1 MRHDN
6 ICRAPTRVSPAC
18 VASIVAGMSSNS
30 RDVVLD
36 RGGWRLLGRWMRPE
50 AAVLVVALILGLVT
64 AAVELISP
72 LVTREVL
79 QRMNSHTP
87 VTGVALLLVGVLVIS
102 TAIGYV
108 QMVMLGSL
116 AERIVRSVRRSMLA
130 SLLRARI
137 GASRTAGEMA
147 SRVTSDTTLIRE
159 AATGSVV
166 QFVNGVIALVGSLA
180 LMAYLDVILLAFTA
194 AVIIMG
200 ISLAL
205 LLMPRLSRLQQQVQ
219 DQLGQLGERLDGT
232 VRAMRTVKAS
242 RAEDRELAVLYDR
255 VDDAQKLGV
264 RAVRVEA
271 AAAMLTGLAVNVV
284 LIVVLVVGA
293 WRVSTGALDVPSLV
307 AFLLYVFALTSPAGM
322 IMMSVTTMQSGLAAA
337 RRIDE
342 VTGLDR
348 ETDPDDSR
356 DDHLIDQADS
366 RAVLELEDVT
376 VRYLPNQPPALQSVS
391 MAVPHRGHI
400 ALVGPS
406 GAGKTTVLSTLL
418 RFTNPD
424 SGRILLDGIPYER
437 WTIPAVRSQIGYVE
451 QDAPLV
457 PGTVRDNIT
466 HAAPSISD
474 DEVWRALATV
484 ALDRR
489 VRSLSDGLDHTIT
502 ASTLSGGERQRIAVA
517 RALVARPRVLLLD
530 EATAQLDALTESAII
545 GALRELSADGVVVT
559 VAHRLS
565 TIIDADHIFVFDDGS
580 IRATGTHHE
589 LLDTDSLYRELIETL
604 QISSA
609 TR

>member
-1 MRHDN
+1 
-6 ICRAPTRVSPAC
+6 
-18 VASIVAGMSSNS
+18 MSSNS
-30 RDVVLD
+30 RDEVLD
-36 RGGWRLLGRWMRPE
+36 RGGWRLLARWMRPE
-50 AAVLVVALILGLVT
+50 AAVLAVALILGLVT

-137 GASRTAGEMA
+137 GATRTAGEMA

-166 QFVNGVIALVGSLA
+166 QFVNGIIALVGSLA

-194 AVIIMG
+194 AVIIAGM
-200 ISLAL
+200 SLAL

-219 DQLGQLGERLDGT
+219 EQLGQLGERLDGT

-242 RAEDRELAVLYDR
+242 QAEDRELAVLYDR
-255 VDDAQKLGV
+255 VDDAQTLGV

-348 ETDPDDSR
+348 ESDPDDSR
-356 DDHLIDQADS
+356 DDHLTDQADV

-376 VRYLPNQPPALQSVS
+376 VRYLPDQPPALKSVS
-391 MAVPHRGHI
+391 MAVPQRGHI

-466 HAAPSISD
+466 HAAPSTSD
-474 DEVWRALATV
+474 DEVWRSLEAV

-489 VRSLSDGLDHTIT
+489 VRSLASGLDHTIT

-517 RALVARPRVLLLD
+517 RALVTRPRVLLLD

-545 GALRELSADGVVVT
+545 GAVRELATDGVVVT

-565 TIIDADHIFVFDDGS
+565 TIIDADHIFIFEDGS
-580 IRATGTHHE
+580 IRATGTHQE
-589 LLDTDSLYRELIETL
+589 LLSTDSLYRELIEAL

-609 TR
+609 TAP

>member
-1 MRHDN
+1 
-6 ICRAPTRVSPAC
+6 
-18 VASIVAGMSSNS
+18 
-30 RDVVLD
+30 
-36 RGGWRLLGRWMRPE
+36 MRPE